1 MNKDITYVALDAHKK
16 QHRVAMVLPGER
28 EAVEWT
34 VNNEERKVRQM
45 VKRIRKQAP
54 GRIVAAYEAGPCGFA
69 LARQIES
76 EGVKCMVIAPS
87 PIPMKSGDRIKTDRR
102 DAKKLV
108 DLLKANLLTEVHPP
122 TTELESVRDLSRCR
136 EAAKED
142 LKRAQHRVLKFLVR
156 RGLIYGDGM
165 KHWTGRH
172 FTWLRSLRFENRYD
186 ERVYSEYLGEV
197 QRQGERVAA
206 LDKEIE
212 GVAEQEPYKEP
223 VGWLRCFR
231 GINTVT
237 AVSLVVEL
245 YSIERFQS
253 PRQLMSYLGLIPS
266 ECSSGEKVKK
276 GPITKA
282 GNRRVRRLLVE
293 AAWHQRHHPVKSKAL
308 RKRRENQPDWVIKI
322 ADRAMKRLHQRY
334 MHLVSNGKETK
345 VAATAVAR
353 EMVGFLWSVLYGH
366 AELVS
371 KQSRM

>member
-1 MNKDITYVALDAHKK
+1 MKKDITYVALDAHKK

-34 VNNEERKVRQM
+34 VNNGEREIRRM
-45 VKRIRKQAP
+45 MKRIQQQAL
-54 GRIVAAYEAGPCGFA
+54 GRVVVGYEAGPCGFA
-69 LARQIES
+69 LARQIER

-87 PIPMKSGDRIKTDRR
+87 LIPTKPGERIKTDRR

-108 DLLKANLLTEVHPP
+108 HLLKANLLTEVHPP
-122 TTELESVRDLSRCR
+122 TTEEEAVRDLSRCR

-142 LKRAQHRVLKFLVR
+142 LKRAQHRLLKFLVR
-156 RGLIYGDGM
+156 RGLIYRDGL

-186 ERVYSEYLGEV
+186 ERVYTEYLGEV

-206 LDKEIE
+206 LDKDLE
-212 GVAEQEPYKEP
+212 GVGEREPYKEP
-223 VGWLRCFR
+223 VAWLRCFR
-231 GINTVT
+231 GIDTVSGVCIV
-237 AVSLVVEL
+237 AEL
-245 YSIERFQS
+245 YAIERFQS

-266 ECSSGEKVKK
+266 EYSSGENVKK
-276 GPITKA
+276 GGITKA

-293 AAWHQRHHPVKSKAL
+293 ASWHQRHRPVKSKAL
-308 RKRRENQPDWVIKI
+308 RKRRENQPDWVITI

-334 MHLVSNGKETK
+334 MHLVLNGKETK
-345 VAATAVAR
+345 VAVTAVAR
-353 EMVGFLWSVLYGH
+353 EMVGFLWAVLYGH
-366 AELVS
+366 AGLVS